1 MEAQLTHCLWIN
13 EDTGEVNVAELSTP
27 IEHCALG
34 FYVPQY
40 RGTQAQME
48 ERKRQ
53 IIQRR
58 ITPRKR
64 ARKAKRA

>member
-1 MEAQLTHCLWIN
+1 MEAQLTHCLWVN
-13 EDTGEVNVAELSTP
+13 QDSGEVNVIEVSTP
-27 IEHCALG
+27 IERCPLG

-58 ITPRKR
+58 ISPKR
-64 ARKAKRA
+64 AKKAKK

>member
-1 MEAQLTHCLWIN
+1 MEQLTHCLWVN
-13 EDTGEVNVAELSTP
+13 QDSGEVNVIEVSTP
-27 IEHCALG
+27 IERCPLG
-34 FYVPQY
+34 FYVPHY
-40 RGTQAQME
+40 RGTAAQME